1 MTLPTVPTLVDDLF
15 RRTAATLTAA
25 VVRILGPAGIDLA
38 EDVVQDTMVRAL
50 RTWPWRGIPDDPAA
64 WLMRTARNRAF
75 DHLRRHRHHRDAGPA
90 LLHHLEVVTPG
101 GASERDTDA
110 LHLLLLCADPAQ
122 PAAATVPLLL
132 QTLGGLSAREIARV
146 LLLPEVATAQRIVRA
161 KRRFRD
167 APPAPPTPLD
177 LAARRAVAR
186 EVIYLMFTE
195 GHTPALRDE
204 ALRHELAREALRLAF
219 LLCRSTEA
227 EPADHALAALLCL
240 HAARFSGRADPA
252 GELILLADQDRSA
265 WEPALVRRGMHHLRE
280 AADALEPTRW
290 HLEAAIAAEHV
301 TAPSL
306 AETNW
311 RGIVDLYE
319 GLEVLVP
326 TVPVRVNHA
335 VALAMAGA
343 NTEALR
349 RMDDLEASGAAGGY
363 PWFHAVRAW
372 LRDRIGDPRGADA
385 DREIALALNP
395 PPAHRQLLVRQ
406 LLRVVE

>member
-1 MTLPTVPTLVDDLF
+1 MNPPPVPALVDDLF

-25 VVRILGPAGIDLA
+25 VVRILGPAGVDLA

-75 DHLRRHRHHRDAGPA
+75 DHLRRHRQHRDAGPA
-90 LLHHLEVVTPG
+90 LLHHLEAVTPV
-101 GASERDTDA
+101 AAPERDADA

-122 PAAATVPLLL
+122 PAAATVPMLLH
-132 QTLGGLSAREIARV
+132 TLGGLSAKEIARV
-146 LLLPEVATAQRIVRA
+146 LLVPEATTAQRIVRA

-167 APPAPPTPLD
+167 TPPAEPTPSD

-186 EVIYLMFTE
+186 EVVYLMFTE
-195 GHTPALRDE
+195 GHTPTTRD
-204 ALRHELAREALRLAF
+204 ATLRHELAREALRLAF
-219 LLCRSTEA
+219 LLCRSIEA

-252 GELILLADQDRSA
+252 GELVLLADQDRSS

-306 AETNW
+306 AATNW

-335 VALAMAGA
+335 VAIAMTGD
-343 NTEALR
+343 TDVALDR
-349 RMDDLEASGAAGGY
+349 LDALEMSGHADGY

-372 LRDRIGDPRGADA
+372 LRDQGGDPVGAQA
-385 DREIALALNP
+385 DREVALTQDL
-395 PPAHRQLLVRQ
+395 PPAHRNMLVRQ
-406 LLRVVE
+406 LLRVVN

>member
-1 MTLPTVPTLVDDLF
+1 MSDPVIPALVDDLF

-25 VVRILGPAGIDLA
+25 VVRVIGPAGLDLA
-38 EDVVQDTMVRAL
+38 DDVVQDTMMQAL
-50 RTWPWRGIPDDPAA
+50 RTWPFRGIPDDPAA

-75 DHLRRHRHHRDAGPA
+75 DHLRRHRHHREAGPA

-101 GASERDTDA
+101 GASERDSDA
-110 LHLLLLCADPAQ
+110 LHLLLLCVDPAQ
-122 PAAATVPLLL
+122 PAEATVPLLL
-132 QTLGGLSAREIARV
+132 QTLGGLSAKEIARV
-146 LLLPEVATAQRIVRA
+146 LLMSEATTAQRIVRA

-167 APPAPPTPLD
+167 APPTPPTPLD

-195 GHTPALRDE
+195 GHTPAARDE

-219 LLCRSTEA
+219 LICRSLDA

-252 GELILLADQDRSA
+252 GELILLADQDRAA

-319 GLEVLVP
+319 GLEVLVDS
-326 TVPVRVNHA
+326 VPVRVNHA
-335 VALAMAGA
+335 VAIAMTGDTA
-343 NTEALR
+343 TALHQL
-349 RMDDLEASGAAGGY
+349 DALDGSGGTKGY

-372 LRDRIGDPRGADA
+372 LRDRVGDPLGADA
-385 DREIALALNP
+385 DRAAALALDP
-395 PPAHRQLLVRQ
+395 PPAHRQLLMRQ
-406 LLRVVE
+406 LLRVVD